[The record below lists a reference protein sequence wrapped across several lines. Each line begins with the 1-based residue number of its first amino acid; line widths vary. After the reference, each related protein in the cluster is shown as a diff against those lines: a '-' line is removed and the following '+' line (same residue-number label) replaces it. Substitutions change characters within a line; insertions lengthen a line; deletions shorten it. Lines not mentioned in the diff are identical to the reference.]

1 MTEEKITVEGKEHD
15 VSDLDDKEIYVL
27 KQVKILRQRIEDARI
42 NLDQL
47 VMAERAFANTLV
59 SSLQKGETNEES
71 KTKD

>member
-15 VSDLDDKEIYVL
+15 VSNLDDKEIYVL

>member
-71 KTKD
+71 KTKN

>member
-27 KQVKILRQRIEDARI
+27 KQVKLLRQRIEDARI

-59 SSLQKGETNEES
+59 SSLQKGETNV
-71 KTKD
+71 TTD

>member
-27 KQVKILRQRIEDARI
+27 KQVKLLRQRIEDARI